1 MLLCR
6 FLANNKV
13 YPDVVVVIESGIN
26 DILVI
31 TFPSQFVARD
41 LASLY
46 SERPGVC
53 FSAGHQTVC

>member
-13 YPDVVVVIESGIN
+13 YPDDVVVIESGIN

-31 TFPSQFVARD
+31 TFPSQFVTCD
-41 LASLY
+41 LA
-46 SERPGVC
+46 P
-53 FSAGHQTVC
+53 Q

>member
-13 YPDVVVVIESGIN
+13 YPDDVVVIESGIN

-31 TFPSQFVARD
+31 TCPSQFVTRD
-41 LASLY
+41 LA
-46 SERPGVC
+46 P
-53 FSAGHQTVC
+53 Q